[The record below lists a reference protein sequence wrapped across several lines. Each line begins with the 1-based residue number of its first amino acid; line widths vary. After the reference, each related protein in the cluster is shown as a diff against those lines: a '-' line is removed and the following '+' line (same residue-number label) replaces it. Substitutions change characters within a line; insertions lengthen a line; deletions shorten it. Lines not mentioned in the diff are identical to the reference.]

1 MNQINKII
9 NIILFIAYSVLAVW
23 IGYHFGNKKTV
34 STAPSIVVF
43 QGKPD
48 STKAIAKPLPIATVP
63 VIRNAASHVS
73 KPDSVKADTLR
84 KFLSQPQL
92 ATVATVHPKPIE
104 EYDSYKT
111 FSDSLGDYAIK
122 ILAKSPADSVFLIVH
137 HFAMK
142 TIEAST
148 DWKWYAAIGAAA
160 VLILEFIGS
169 RLFK

>member
-48 STKAIAKPLPIATVP
+48 STKAIATVP

-84 KFLSQPQL
+84 KFLSQPQ
-92 ATVATVHPKPIE
+92 TVAAVHPKPVTEVFKE

>member
-92 ATVATVHPKPIE
+92 DTVATVHPKPIE

-148 DWKWYAAIGAAA
+148 AWKWYAAIGAAA